1 MIKIQFILYYFSS
14 KKLMTLS
21 AATPLTDD
29 G

>member
-1 MIKIQFILYYFSS
+1 MIKIQFILDYFNS
-14 KKLMTLS
+14 KNLMTLS